1 MTPDAVTAIAEQ
13 ARVRVLRWFA
23 RNRLI
28 DRDAV
33 REMFVWEN
41 GGFSVHAA
49 VCRRARSLRHGAPE
63 AFLC

>member
-13 ARVRVLRWFA
+13 ARVRALRWFA

-41 GGFSVHAA
+41 GGF
-49 VCRRARSLRHGAPE
+49 
-63 AFLC
+63 